1 MTNISERVQQILT
14 KQKYSEIV
22 TELLRAAQESGNF
35 DPLKRNEILHKHW
48 LAFKCRYVNDALN
61 AILDYADVILE
72 DSILTAEECVS
83 IRYMRIYL
91 NVDENDF
98 NRHHKETRVRQIV
111 IDQLRKLYADN
122 QIDRQEAIMQS
133 EMQGLF
139 GLSSEQYFRYVDE
152 VKHEAVAHGAKNI
165 DLIKNI

>member
-91 NVDENDF
+91 
-98 NRHHKETRVRQIV
+98 K
-111 IDQLRKLYADN
+111 
-122 QIDRQEAIMQS
+122 
-133 EMQGLF
+133 
-139 GLSSEQYFRYVDE
+139 
-152 VKHEAVAHGAKNI
+152 
-165 DLIKNI
+165 